1 MILLYTGIYRV
12 ALDLHRRSEEKRR
25 KQETSLAALA
35 QHTVS
40 HLGTAVIGIT
50 RTAKLDEQLIQRQQ
64 QQQQQ
69 QLQVQRQQVINLNI
83 ILLTSLYGAMQADMS
98 QGKVKFNHFI
108 YPRLFSLKT
117 YVVKC
122 NNICTIDSHLKH

>member
-25 KQETSLAALA
+25 RQATSLAAMA

-50 RTAKLDEQLIQRQQ
+50 RTAKLDAQLIQQ

-69 QLQVQRQQVINLNI
+69 QQQEQLRKQQQQVMIINELNST
-83 ILLTSLYGAMQADMS
+83 LTSPIDYHLPPAH
-98 QGKVKFNHFI
+98 VKMC
-108 YPRLFSLKT
+108 Y
-117 YVVKC
+117 
-122 NNICTIDSHLKH
+122 

>member
-25 KQETSLAALA
+25 KQATSLAAMA

-40 HLGTAVIGIT
+40 HLGTAVIGVT
-50 RTAKLDEQLIQRQQ
+50 RTAKLEAQLIQRQ

-69 QLQVQRQQVINLNI
+69 QLQVQRQQVTHLDSAHNNTDWLQSAAGW
-83 ILLTSLYGAMQADMS
+83 LSKWLSPGKS
-98 QGKVKFNHFI
+98 Q
-108 YPRLFSLKT
+108 L
-117 YVVKC
+117 
-122 NNICTIDSHLKH
+122 